1 MPVQTQIANYLAHN
15 GGKFTSDQLVT
26 VFAGG
31 NDIFINVA
39 TFQATV
45 GAGGDPTAAATAAV
59 TAMAQAGTEEANYI
73 NTQILANGATHVV
86 VVNLPD
92 VSLTPF
98 AIASGT
104 SGQALVKNMTVAF
117 NTALN
122 GHLTP
127 SANLVFVDAFTA
139 SEDQAAN
146 GLQYGLNNVTTPACT
161 SSSSL
166 TCTVNTL
173 IPAVAPAASG
183 AAATAANTYEY
194 ADSVHPTPYGYRLLA
209 QLVGEQLAIKGWL

>member
-1 MPVQTQIANYLAHN
+1 
-15 GGKFTSDQLVT
+15 

-59 TAMAQAGTEEANYI
+59 TAMAHAGAEEAGYI
-73 NTQILANGATHVV
+73 NAMILANGATHVV

-98 AIASGT
+98 AIEAGT
-104 SGQALVKNMTVAF
+104 KAQTLVKSMTQAF
-117 NTALN
+117 NASLQGNLTA
-122 GHLTP
+122 

-139 SEDQAAN
+139 SEDQATN
-146 GLQYGLNNVTTPACT
+146 MVQYGLSNVSTPACT
-161 SSSSL
+161 TSSSL
-166 TCTVNTL
+166 VCTANTL

-183 AAATAANTYEY
+183 ALASGANTYEY

-209 QLVGEQLAIKGWL
+209 ELVSEQLAIKGWL